1 MSRFLRAFY
10 RIFIKNRFIRWVW
23 LLALSLWGIK
33 WVTDNAIT
41 KKKPLFSKTVL
52 AIPSADIH
60 TFTIRSASD
69 EEMTFTRHD
78 DRSWLA
84 VKNDVTIQVP
94 EDSIA
99 VFLNL
104 FNKMDSYAVKK
115 ISESEE
121 NPAYLYKVFIN
132 RKNNL
137 NDSLTV
143 FYMAFD
149 SLSKEN
155 LTFLKVSQEPFL
167 QGIKGDILGLL
178 KKDFN
183 DFRSTELMPVLLRK
197 DISKVI
203 FRTPFD
209 TVSFYAKDT
218 LHWTFSNER
227 FSVVSDTF
235 NRYLKNLEL
244 LRGGTFY
251 DAARDFVENKNIEN
265 QMVILHSTDS
275 VVLTAYR
282 RERLLILH
290 STANKDTYF
299 KTDSVNHIFKPLKD
313 FIRPKF

>member
-1 MSRFLRAFY
+1 MSRLLRAFY

-41 KKKPLFSKTVL
+41 KKKPFFLKTVL

-78 DRSWLA
+78 DHNWLA
-84 VKNDVTIQVP
+84 VKNDVTIPIP
-94 EDSIA
+94 EDSVA
-99 VFLNL
+99 AFLTL

-115 ISESEE
+115 ISESED
-121 NPAYLYKVFIN
+121 NSAYLYKVFIHH
-132 RKNNL
+132 RNNL

-143 FYMAFD
+143 FYTAFD
-149 SLSKEN
+149 SLSKES

-183 DFRSTELMPVLLRK
+183 DFRRTELMPTLIRK

-209 TVSFYAKDT
+209 TVSFYAKDS
-218 LHWTFSNER
+218 LHWTFSNVR
-227 FSVVSDTF
+227 FGVVADTF

-244 LRGGTFY
+244 LKGGAFY
-251 DAARDFVENKNIEN
+251 DAARDFVDNKNIEN

-299 KTDSVNHIFKPLKD
+299 KVDSVNHIFKPLKD